1 MSAGPLRRTMAVLG
15 LLALLPVAW
24 LLATG
29 ALTPETAALRAGVVL
44 VAVLVLGNL
53 ARLVLTGVLHTV
65 EGPGDEADDSTG
77 DGWDGAD
84 RRASDTL
91 GPVPGRPA

>member
-15 LLALLPVAW
+15 LVALAPVAW

-29 ALTPETAALRAGVVL
+29 ALTPEAAALKAGAVL

-65 EGPGDEADDSTG
+65 EGPDDEGDG
-77 DGWDGAD
+77 GWDGAD
-84 RRASDTL
+84 RRAHDALDPS
-91 GPVPGRPA
+91 GGRPA